1 MSKQKSPSL
10 ENRIRSAI
18 SLYES
23 GKTNK
28 AEKIL
33 AECIIESPMEFDA
46 LRVLGFI
53 AGQQGR
59 YEASAGYLQRAVD
72 IQPSFIEGWYYLGKC
87 FEHLKNLNAA
97 VSAFD
102 RAIQLFPNFFEAHHD
117 RGLACFNLRRYD
129 DAIASFHIACTLM
142 PNSSE
147 AWMNLGVVFNEK
159 RNHVSAIE
167 CYERVVALSPK
178 NFVALAALGN
188 AYAAR
193 SLYPQAIKMY
203 ERILIEKPNTE
214 LVRGFIFN
222 AKLFLADWSTYEAD
236 RKMLIEQCR
245 GGLPCIS
252 PFNAAAVIDSP
263 ELQLH
268 IAQRFGTPYHQAAIA
283 QRPRARAHDKIVVA
297 YLSADYHAHATA
309 VLMLDILKNHDH
321 NKFHIIGISF
331 GPDIVSDTT
340 KEIRASFDQFID
352 IREKTDFEAATLLR
366 DLEVD
371 IAVDLKGYTFGS
383 RPGILAY
390 RPAPVQVNYLGYP
403 GTMGVNFIDYL
414 IADRFVV
421 PQVDDAFYSEAIVTL
436 PGSYQPNGRNRAA
449 SKIVPRRQDHGLPES
464 GIVFCSFNSPYK
476 NNPTMFGVW
485 MDLLKRVENSVL
497 WLLSAS
503 TIFDGNIRAEAAR
516 RGVAPE
522 RIVFAKQ
529 LPLVEH
535 FARLPLADI
544 FLDSLPYGAHTT
556 ASDALWANVPVV
568 TCVGRA
574 FPGRVGQSILEA
586 LEMPELVTHSL
597 PEYADLACKLATDG
611 EMLRAIRK
619 KIAGKIDTARLFDA
633 GRYTRELEYAF
644 TEMLKIHAAGEAP
657 AKIVVP
663 DLSVPSSTA

>member
-18 SLYES
+18 TLYES

-46 LRVLGFI
+46 LRILGFI

-87 FEHLKNLNAA
+87 HEHLKNLREA

-117 RGLACFNLRRYD
+117 RGLACFNLKRYD
-129 DAIASFHIACTLM
+129 DAIASFNIACSLM

-147 AWMNLGVVFNEK
+147 AWMNLGVVFSEK
-159 RNHVSAIE
+159 RNHIGAIE
-167 CYERVVALSPK
+167 CYERVVALAPE
-178 NFVALAALGN
+178 NVVALAALGK
-188 AYAAR
+188 AYSSSA
-193 SLYPQAIKMY
+193 LYREAVRVY
-203 ERILIEKPNTE
+203 ERLLIEKPNAE
-214 LVRGFIFN
+214 LARGFIFN
-222 AKLFLADWSTYEAD
+222 AKLFLADWSSYEID
-236 RKMLIEQCR
+236 RKILNEQSR
-245 GGLPCIS
+245 GGVLCIS
-252 PFNAAAVIDSP
+252 PFIAAVAVDSP
-263 ELQLH
+263 ELQLL
-268 IAQRFGTPYHQAAIA
+268 IAQRFGMPYHQAANA
-283 QRPRARAHDKIVVA
+283 QRPRQTAHDKIVIA

-309 VLMLDILKNHDH
+309 ILMLDILKNHDRD
-321 NKFHIIGISF
+321 KFQIIGISF
-331 GPDIVSDTT
+331 GPDKASDTT
-340 KEIRASFDQFID
+340 KEIRASFDRFID
-352 IREKTDFEAATLLR
+352 VREMTDFEAATLLR

-371 IAVDLKGYTFGS
+371 IAVDLKGYTFNS

-390 RPAPVQVNYLGYP
+390 RPAPIQVNYLGYP
-403 GTMGVNFIDYL
+403 GTMGVNYIDYL
-414 IADRFVV
+414 IADKFVV
-421 PQVDDAFYSEAIVTL
+421 PEADEAFYSEAIVTL
-436 PGSYQPNGRNRAA
+436 PGTYQPNGRNRPAA
-449 SKIVPRRQDHGLPES
+449 QTAPARQDHGLPES

-476 NNPTMFGVW
+476 NNPTMFDVW

-503 TIFDGNIRAEAAR
+503 TIFEENIRAEAAR

-529 LPLVEH
+529 APMGEH
-535 FARLPLADI
+535 LARLSLADI

-568 TCVGRA
+568 TCVGNA

-597 PEYADLACKLATDG
+597 PEYFDLAVKLATD
-611 EMLRAIRK
+611 EDMLRETRR
-619 KIAGKIDTARLFDA
+619 KIAGKVKTSRLFDA
-633 GRYTRELEYAF
+633 RRYARELEYAF
-644 TEMLKIHAAGEAP
+644 TEMTRIHASGQAP
-657 AKIVVP
+657 TKIVVP
-663 DLSVPSSTA
+663 NLSI